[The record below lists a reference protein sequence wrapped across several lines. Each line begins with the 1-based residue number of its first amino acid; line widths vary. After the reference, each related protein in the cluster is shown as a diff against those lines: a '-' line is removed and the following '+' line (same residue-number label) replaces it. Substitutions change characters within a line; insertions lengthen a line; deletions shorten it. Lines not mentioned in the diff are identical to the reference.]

1 MRGGERIVGL
11 AFGYQK
17 EASFGRN
24 TMQNIIS
31 PTYAWFAAS
40 GYEPITPAD
49 SHQTNLVPN
58 SDLRYSS
65 NRIEADYDAER
76 KKLGVKDELKD
87 IPGVTT
93 HMLTAFGD
101 HGIKSIEDLADC
113 ATDDLTGWSESKD
126 GKTIRH
132 AGILGRFR
140 ASRKECDAIIIYAR
154 IKAGWIE

>member
-1 MRGGERIVGL
+1 MQGGEGIVRL
-11 AFGYQK
+11 TFGYQK
-17 EASFGRN
+17 GKSFGRN
-24 TMQNIIS
+24 NMQKIES
-31 PTYAWFAAS
+31 RTYAWFAAS
-40 GYEPITPAD
+40 
-49 SHQTNLVPN
+49 
-58 SDLRYSS
+58 
-65 NRIEADYDAER
+65 
-76 KKLGVKDELKD
+76 GVKDELKD

-93 HMLTAFGD
+93 QMLIAFGE

-113 ATDDLTGWSESKD
+113 ATDDLYGWSESKD